1 VQTTQFKHAELMNHT
16 DKLVEIFVRCD
27 DFYKHFEK
35 FLQAKA
41 IQEPM
46 VKPAA
51 GDKCRLS
58 QSEIMTIVIFYH
70 VSGFKC
76 FKYYYE
82 QGMLKTWKSY
92 FPDAVSY
99 NRFIEVKKR
108 SEYGLVLLH
117 SLPWTGYSTGN
128 YFIDSTKMPV
138 CDNHRI
144 HSHKVF
150 RDVAARGKTS
160 TGWFY
165 GLKLHL
171 IINEQGE
178 LMSVCFTGGNVSDN
192 NGAVVQRLCQALD
205 QGAKIFADAGYVSQ
219 KLFEALYEQGWQ
231 LITKIRRNM
240 KNKLLL
246 LKDKFMLKRRSLIE
260 TVINLLKCWLDLWHT
275 RHRSVDNA
283 FNNML
288 ACLAAYSFLD
298 KKPCIKQKL
307 TPFAID
313 YNR

>member
-1 VQTTQFKHAELMNHT
+1 MNHT
-16 DKLVEIFVRCD
+16 DKLVEIFVKCD
-27 DFYKHFEK
+27 DFYKQFEK
-35 FLQAKA
+35 FMHSKA
-41 IQEPM
+41 VQEPM
-46 VKPAA
+46 INPASA
-51 GDKCRLS
+51 ASKCRLS

-82 QGMLKTWKSY
+82 HGILTTWKSY

-99 NRFIEVKKR
+99 NRFIEVKK
-108 SEYGLVLLH
+108 EVNMALFFCIHYFGLGAQ
-117 SLPWTGYSTGN
+117 TGSY
-128 YFIDSTKMPV
+128 YIDSTKLPV

-144 HSHKVF
+144 HSNKVF
-150 RDVAARGKTS
+150 RDIAARGKTS

-178 LMSVCFTGGNVSDN
+178 LMSVCFTAGNVSDN
-192 NGAVVQRLCQALD
+192 NRAVVQNLCQLLEP
-205 QGAKIFADAGYVSQ
+205 GAKVFADAGYVSQ

-231 LITKIRRNM
+231 LITKLRKNM

-260 TVINLLKCWLDLWHT
+260 TVIDLLKYFLDLWHT

-298 KKPCIKQKL
+298 KKPCIKQKKTFPL
-307 TPFAID
+307 LSCIND
-313 YNR
+313 